1 MLTRDHTKWN
11 FEVLTDLIE
20 GPLLNPKRLEE
31 AFKATKFGR
40 RLMSFFHPFS
50 HRFSDIKKTR
60 VRIMAQCLFCF
71 LTLKCQ
77 PNMRYVRLGCALLT
91 TLVKSPEGHGVRFLA
106 AEDQLLPQ
114 LADCFNQLDPVR
126 LSLFLPCDLCH

>member
-1 MLTRDHTKWN
+1 LRHRYHKLNLVRLSHDDMCCQVVLTRDHTKWN

-60 VRIMAQCLFCF
+60 VRITGFTSDITF
-71 LTLKCQ
+71 SD
-77 PNMRYVRLGCALLT
+77 
-91 TLVKSPEGHGVRFLA
+91 VKMPAKYAIRTPWVYFVDHV
-106 AEDQLLPQ
+106 
-114 LADCFNQLDPVR
+114 N
-126 LSLFLPCDLCH
+126 